1 MDQLH
6 KQLGA
11 REDHAEEA
19 DLVRCDAR
27 RVAPSRARLDHAAAV
42 RAGPHAVVDD
52 GACEKT
58 NAIYLVKTFFYHQNF
73 KFMKLNRRIHT
84 NQ

>member
-1 MDQLH
+1 VDQLH

-11 REDHAEEA
+11 REDHPEEA
-19 DLVRCDAR
+19 DLVRGDAR

-52 GACEKT
+52 RACEKT
-58 NAIYLVKTFFYHQNF
+58 SAIYLAKIFS
-73 KFMKLNRRIHT
+73 
-84 NQ
+84 